1 MSNIERQYRDI
12 LESLNLTQHITKPT
26 RVTRTTKSLIAQV
39 ISNDPFRVVH
49 TDVLPAPS
57 VSDHDAVYAIIKR
70 VIKDMHPVTNTHA
83 DNEKQLD
90 MQAFKQD
97 FSSPALNVIFGL

>member
-57 VSDHDAVYAIIKR
+57 MSDHDAVYAIIKAR
-70 VIKDMHPVTNTHA
+70 DKRYAPRHKYIR
-83 DNEKQLD
+83 
-90 MQAFKQD
+90 
-97 FSSPALNVIFGL
+97 